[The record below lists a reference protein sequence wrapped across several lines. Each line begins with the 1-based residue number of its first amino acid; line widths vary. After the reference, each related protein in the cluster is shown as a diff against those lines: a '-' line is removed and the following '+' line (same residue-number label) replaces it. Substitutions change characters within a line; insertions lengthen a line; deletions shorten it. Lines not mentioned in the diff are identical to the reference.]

1 MSKHSHGGWGA
12 GRKCRMWEDEESEE
26 AGSHFKCVQGLRT
39 PVVALPPGLGAGLY
53 VTLGSWQP

>member
-1 MSKHSHGGWGA
+1 
-12 GRKCRMWEDEESEE
+12 MWEDEESEE